1 MNLTYFVIYITIWIL
16 TKEKFHLRIALFT
29 DSFLPG
35 IGGTENVVL
44 KLATELSKDHQVMVV
59 APNYHKYYDDGA
71 LPFKVVRARSIKVSK
86 NECWA
91 LPGVGKRVKKALDEF
106 KPEVLHA
113 HTLGMMAGYAN
124 KYAKKNNLPV
134 VCTVHTKFKYCF
146 DQVAKFPPLVKFLLN
161 RIMKRANKADI
172 VTSVSNSM
180 IPELNSY
187 GLKKPV
193 TIIRNGNDPKQ
204 KKEINKTPNQKFTLL
219 YVGMIINYKN
229 LGFSL
234 TVLQELKKINDNFVF
249 YMVGRGA
256 HEKKYK
262 KLIKK
267 LGLENNVIMTGAITD
282 RNKLTQIYNSA
293 DLLLFTSIF
302 DNDSLVLIEAAEN
315 GVPAIVL
322 ENTGSAERFV
332 DGQTGFMASNDK
344 KLFAQKIASLMQ
356 NRELLTKVGER
367 ALEIC
372 ITWDTILR
380 EYEQVYQKAIDLKK

>member
-1 MNLTYFVIYITIWIL
+1 M
-16 TKEKFHLRIALFT
+16 RIALFT

-44 KLATELSKDHQVMVV
+44 KLATELSKTHQVMVV
-59 APNYHKYYDDGA
+59 APNYHKFYDDGA
-71 LPFKVVRARSIKVSK
+71 LSFKVVRSRSIKVSK

-91 LPGVGKRVKKALDEF
+91 MPGLGKRVKKALDEF
-106 KPEVLHA
+106 KPQVLHC
-113 HTLGMMAGYAN
+113 HTLGMMAGYAI

-134 VCTVHTKFKYCF
+134 VSTVHTKFKYCF
-146 DQVAKFPPLVKFLLN
+146 DEVAKFPPLVKFLLK
-161 RIMKRANKADI
+161 RIMQRANQSDI

-180 IPELNSY
+180 IAELNSY
-187 GLKKPV
+187 GLKKDV

-204 KKEINKTPNQKFTLL
+204 KLENVKRENEKFTLL
-219 YVGMIINYKN
+219 YVGMIISYKN

-234 TVLQELKKINDNFVF
+234 NVVSELKKINDNFVF

-256 HEKKYK
+256 HERRFK

-267 LGLENNVIMTGAITD
+267 LGLENNVVMTGAITD
-282 RNKLTQIYNSA
+282 KSKLKDIYNSA

-315 GVPAIVL
+315 GIPAIVL
-322 ENTGSAERFV
+322 EGTGSAERFV
-332 DGQTGFMASNDK
+332 DGETGFTASNDK
-344 KLFAQKIASLMQ
+344 TAFAQKIASLMQ
-356 NRELLTKVGER
+356 DRELLNKVGER

-372 ITWDTILR
+372 INWDTIVS
-380 EYEQVYQKAIDLKK
+380 EYEQVYIKAIDLKK

>member
-1 MNLTYFVIYITIWIL
+1 M
-16 TKEKFHLRIALFT
+16 RIALFT

-44 KLATELSKDHQVMVV
+44 KLATELSKDHQIMVV
-59 APNYHKYYDDGA
+59 APDYHKEYNDGA
-71 LPFKVVRARSIKVSK
+71 LPFKVVRSRSIKVSR

-91 LPGVGKRVKKALDEF
+91 LPGLGKRVKKALDEF
-106 KPEVLHA
+106 KPEVLHT
-113 HTLGMMAGYAN
+113 HTLGMMAGFAN

-146 DQVAKFPPLVKFLLN
+146 DQVAKFPPLVKFLIR
-161 RIMKRANKADI
+161 RIIKRANASDI

-180 IPELNSY
+180 IAELNSY
-187 GLKKPV
+187 GLKKPI
-193 TIIRNGNDPKQ
+193 TIIRNGNDLKQ
-204 KKEINKTPNQKFTLL
+204 KTEITKVQNDKFTLL
-219 YVGMIINYKN
+219 YVGMIISYKN

-234 TVLQELKKINDNFVF
+234 SVLEQLKQIAPNFVF

-256 HEKKYK
+256 HERKYK
-262 KLIKK
+262 KLVKK

-282 RNKLTQIYNSA
+282 RNKLKEIYKSA
-293 DLLLFTSIF
+293 DLLLFTSVF

-322 ENTGSAERFV
+322 ENTGSAERFI
-332 DGQTGFMASNDK
+332 DGQTGFTASADK
-344 KLFAQKIASLMQ
+344 KMFAEKISILMQ
-356 NRELLTKVGER
+356 NKDLLASVGQR

-372 ITWDTILR
+372 ITWDTIVR
-380 EYEQVYQKAIDLKK
+380 EYEQVYQKAISLKK

>member
-1 MNLTYFVIYITIWIL
+1 M
-16 TKEKFHLRIALFT
+16 RIALFT
-29 DSFLPG
+29 DSFVPG

-71 LPFKVVRARSIKVSK
+71 LPFKVVRSRSIKVSK

-106 KPEVLHA
+106 KPDVLHT
-113 HTLGMMAGYAN
+113 HTLGMMAGFAN

-146 DQVAKFPPLVKFLLN
+146 DQIAKFPPLVKFLLK
-161 RIMKRANKADI
+161 RIMKRANASDI

-180 IPELNSY
+180 VAELNSY
-187 GLKKPV
+187 GLKKPL
-193 TIIRNGNDPKQ
+193 TIIRNGNDQKQ
-204 KKEINKTPNQKFTLL
+204 RKEVVKVQNQKFTLL
-219 YVGMIINYKN
+219 YVGMIISYKN

-234 TVLQELKKINDNFVF
+234 SVLKELKQINDNFIF
-249 YMVGRGA
+249 YMVGRGS

-282 RNKLTQIYNSA
+282 RNKLKEIYNSA

-315 GVPAIVL
+315 QVPAIVL
-322 ENTGSAERFV
+322 EGTGSAERIA
-332 DGQTGFMASNDK
+332 DGETGFTASVDK
-344 KLFAQKIASLMQ
+344 KMFAQKIESLMQ
-356 NRELLTKVGER
+356 NKNLLKSVGER
-367 ALEIC
+367 AIEIC
-372 ITWDTILR
+372 ITWDTIVK
-380 EYEQVYQKAIDLKK
+380 EYEDVYQKAIELKK